1 MPKKLTFEHVYDYIK
16 SKGCELISKEYN
28 NSRELLQ
35 LKCGVCDKT
44 YNHCFSSFREGR
56 LHPYCQ
62 NEEKIQFGGYKH
74 PIILIP
80 INCIVCNKEFKPK
93 YSNKKMCSR
102 ECYRNY
108 KHPVKLSPVTCF
120 VCNKEFQPKNSKVKI
135 CSSKCHKN
143 HQETDEYKEKLK
155 NNGRIGGRIS
165 ASNQSK
171 RSKNEIYFSELC
183 SNYFEIT
190 TNEPFFEGW
199 DADVIIHSEKV
210 AILWNGI
217 WHYRQISKTQSL
229 KQVQARDKVK
239 TSIIEKMG
247 YTPYV
252 IKDMGKHNK
261 KFVEQEFEIFLFMRI
276 QME

>member
-1 MPKKLTFEHVYDYIK
+1 MPKKLEYQDVYDYIK
-16 SKGCELISKEYN
+16 SKGYELISKEYVN
-28 NSRELLQ
+28 VKTLLEI
-35 LKCGVCDKT
+35 KCGVCNKI
-44 YNHCFSSFREGR
+44 YHQYFRSFREGC

-62 NEEKIQFGGYKH
+62 NEEKKLFGGYKH

-108 KHPVKLSPVTCF
+108 KHPVKLSPIICI
-120 VCNKEFQPKNSKVKI
+120 VCNKEFQPKSSKAKI
-135 CSSKCHKN
+135 CSSECSKIN
-143 HQETDEYKEKLK
+143 QETDEYKEKVK
-155 NNGRIGGRIS
+155 NSGRIGGRIS

-199 DADVIIHSEKV
+199 DADIIIHSEKV

-217 WHYRQISKTQSL
+217 WHYKQISKTQSL
-229 KQVQARDKVK
+229 IQVQSRDKIK
-239 TSIIEKMG
+239 TSIIERMG
-247 YTPYV
+247 YIPYV
-252 IKDMGKHNK
+252 IKDMGKYNR
-261 KFVEQEFEIFLFMRI
+261 KFVEQEFEIFLLMR
-276 QME
+276 MRYE